1 MGMVW
6 VGYRRDPRT
15 AEACLL
21 DADRLEELLDSDD
34 DDASVDL
41 DKAWHG
47 LHWLLTG
54 SSGETAGVL
63 SEAIF
68 GGEPLGEDLGYG
80 PGRLLPAAQVSLVAD
95 ALKMLDID
103 TFRRRMDGRA
113 MTNAEIYPSIW
124 DENDVFDEYLVP
136 AFTDLR
142 RFYEQASTAG
152 QAVIQTI
159 C

>member
-1 MGMVW
+1 M
-6 VGYRRDPRT
+6 
-15 AEACLL
+15 
-21 DADRLEELLDSDD
+21 
-34 DDASVDL
+34 
-41 DKAWHG
+41 
-47 LHWLLTG
+47 
-54 SSGETAGVL
+54 
-63 SEAIF
+63 
-68 GGEPLGEDLGYG
+68 
-80 PGRLLPAAQVSLVAD
+80 VAD

-103 TFRRRMDGRA
+103 TLRRRMDGRA
-113 MTNAEIYPSIW
+113 MTNAEIYPAIW